1 MSADYQPVTPDD
13 WQPLND
19 TRSKFGCG
27 DYKIARRD
35 DGTWEAVN
43 TVWFNENTKLPC
55 WSWDHPA
62 TNEATALAAASR
74 ALTKHL
80 CGC

>member
-43 TVWFNENTKLPC
+43 TVWFNENTKLPAGAGIT
-55 WSWDHPA
+55 PPP
-62 TNEATALAAASR
+62 
-74 ALTKHL
+74 TKQQR
-80 CGC
+80 